1 MLPGE
6 TLVHPQVLGLF
17 ECVDKKT
24 GQQVAGL
31 DHFGSPSQ
39 IHIIAFITF
48 GVIIFHHFRSKLD
61 KLVEEFISRW
71 LSSS

>member
-17 ECVDKKT
+17 EWTKKT
-24 GQQVAGL
+24 GQQVVGL

-48 GVIIFHHFRSKLD
+48 GVIFFHHFRSKLD